1 MDQTMMDE
9 PEGPGIGA
17 LVSQLPTILWERK
30 WWIIVPAVLGIVA
43 AALAMIFIKPVY
55 EADALML
62 VESPQVQGSMVEGLG
77 NEVVDRRIAR
87 IRAEVISRPALVALI
102 ERHRL
107 YPEQRGSAPLSS
119 IIQQMREAISL
130 TPTTAPVPGASNDE
144 RTIAFRLAFEYSE
157 PGPAQAVTQDLM
169 DRILELDA
177 SGNVEQA
184 TNTVQFLTDQATDL
198 ESQIAEIEGQIAQIS
213 ARYGGTLAGVGGAI
227 IGNSGSY
234 DMQISS
240 LQRDNAMLQ
249 VQRNELA
256 SADQRDPNV
265 RAAEAR
271 LAAARATY
279 TESHPD
285 VAAARRQ
292 LAEARNLAEQT
303 VQALPTERI
312 DRQIEFNNRQIA
324 MLRQAQAQQEAQVN
338 ARLAQQSRAP
348 FVQQQ
353 IESLEKDLSGLNS
366 RYQDVQNRLAAARA
380 GVKAEDEQVAERLVV
395 VEPPIVPEEPIWPDR
410 LLITLMCVGGGLA
423 LGVFLALAMEM
434 FFRPI
439 RDPDSLAAI
448 SGETPLAV
456 VPILTGRSNT
466 RARSWRRFVP
476 GLSRA

>member
-1 MDQTMMDE
+1 MDQTMFDE
-9 PEGPGIGA
+9 PEGPGIGG

-30 WWIIVPAVLGIVA
+30 WWIIIPAILGIVA
-43 AALAMIFIKPVY
+43 AAMAIVLIKPVY

-102 ERHRL
+102 ERHGL
-107 YPEQRGSAPLSS
+107 YPEQRGSDSLSQ
-119 IIQQMREAISL
+119 IITEMRDAITL
-130 TPTTAPVPGASNDE
+130 TPTTAPVAGSSSDE
-144 RTIAFRLAFEYSE
+144 RTIAFRLAYQYYE
-157 PGPAQAVTQDLM
+157 PGATQAVAQDLM

-184 TNTVQFLTDQATDL
+184 TNTVEFLSDQADDL
-198 ESQIAEIEGQIAQIS
+198 QVQISQIEGQIAQIS
-213 ARYGGTLAGVGGAI
+213 ARYGGTLAGVGGAV

-265 RAAEAR
+265 RAAESR

-279 TESHPD
+279 TETHPD
-285 VAAARRQ
+285 VVAAKRQ
-292 LAEARNLAEQT
+292 LAEARNLAAQT
-303 VQALPTERI
+303 IEALPTGRI
-312 DRQIEFNNRQIA
+312 DQQIEFNNRQIA
-324 MLRQAQAQQEAQVN
+324 MLRQAQAQQEAQIN
-338 ARLAQQSRAP
+338 SRLAQQSRAP

-353 IESLEKDLSGLNS
+353 ISSLQSDLSGLNS
-366 RYQDVQNRLAAARA
+366 RYQDVQDRLAAART
-380 GVKAEDEQVAERLVV
+380 GVKAEDEQVAERLAV
-395 VEPPIVPEEPIWPDR
+395 VEAPIIPEEPIWPNR
-410 LLITLMCVGGGLA
+410 LLIIAMCIGAGLG
-423 LGVFLALAMEM
+423 LGIVLALAMEM

-439 RDPDSLAAI
+439 RDPDSLASI
-448 SGETPLAV
+448 VGDTPLAV
-456 VPILTGRSNT
+456 VPLLTERSNSRGRT
-466 RARSWRRFVP
+466 WHRFIP